1 MLTVIAVGGTELDEL
16 MGPYEICQ
24 RLGVSRSRFQQ
35 IALRP
40 SFPRPYQEL
49 KATKVWL
56 ASEVEAWIRE
66 HRHPQPHPADDEPPA

>member
-1 MLTVIAVGGTELDEL
+1 MGKGPGEL
-16 MGPYEICQ
+16 MGPWEICQ

-56 ASEVEAWIRE
+56 AVEVEAWIAE
-66 HRHPQPHPADDEPPA
+66 HRQPRPPADEDDQG